1 VYKKEAQNMTV
12 KIVEVVG
19 ESCNSWQEAVENAVI
34 DASKTVRNITG
45 VEVLNNTANV
55 QNGKIV
61 EYKADVAIAFKVEG
75 STES

>member
-1 VYKKEAQNMTV
+1 MTV

-19 ESCNSWQEAVENAVI
+19 ESKNSWQEAVENAVK
-34 DASKTVRNITG
+34 DASKTIRNISG

-55 QNGKIV
+55 QNGEIV
-61 EYKADVAIAFKVEG
+61 EYKADVAIAFKVDG